1 MLSYTIHFT
10 RTVNTGELSST
21 HDISGA
27 GDCIIDGPHATLVIV
42 ATLVGMATATVA
54 TVVAG
59 IVRAAMASAETSN
72 EQYCQYR
79 VHCKYTCVTSY
90 SWLYVRVHVQH

>member
-59 IVRAAMASAETSN
+59 IVRAAMASAETSS
-72 EQYCQYR
+72 EIRTYQIAACTAITQVLR
-79 VHCKYTCVTSY
+79 RFTHDSI
-90 SWLYVRVHVQH
+90 H